1 MRRAP
6 LATLLLATLLLAT
19 LLLATLPLSVAAQR
33 YTSAGGETRV
43 ALVKMPYSGARNVPE
58 LSGGPRYLEV
68 GGIRQTLTSGGVE
81 LKPVSQVALTA
92 EEEPQYGERRRLGM
106 ANTHLADIV
115 ARNEQEGYLSVGLL
129 ANCSSLMGMLAGL
142 QQSDPSGRPLKVGLV
157 FIDAHGDFNTPETSL
172 SGMLGGMPVAVSAG
186 LALWRLREWSGLE
199 EPIAAEHIVLGAARD
214 LDPLERDLVEEH
226 ELARLSTD
234 DFRQRSTRMHEEME
248 RLSRETDIIY
258 VHIDMDVLDPREVP
272 GHPLTVAGG
281 PTSRELADAL
291 TEMFRYRK
299 VAALGIASTPYDDR
313 DPDGVSRQAANN
325 LIEGAVEGIRTRP
338 APPATPK

>member
-1 MRRAP
+1 M
-6 LATLLLATLLLAT
+6 
-19 LLLATLPLSVAAQR
+19 
-33 YTSAGGETRV
+33 
-43 ALVKMPYSGARNVPE
+43 
-58 LSGGPRYLEV
+58 
-68 GGIRQTLTSGGVE
+68 E
-81 LKPVSQVALTA
+81 LKPVSNVTLTA

-129 ANCSSLMGMLAGL
+129 ANCSSLLGMLAGL
-142 QQSDPSGRPLKVGLV
+142 QRSDPGGHPLKVGLV

-172 SGMLGGMPVAVSAG
+172 SGMLGGMPLAVSAG

-199 EPIAAEHIVLGAARD
+199 KPISTEHIVLGAARD
-214 LDPLERDLVEEH
+214 LDPLERNLVEEH

-234 DFRQRSTRMHEEME
+234 DFRQRSSRMHEEME

-291 TEMFRYRK
+291 TEMFRYEK
-299 VAALGIASTPYDDR
+299 VAALGIASTPYGDR
-313 DPDGVSRQAANN
+313 DPDGVSRRAAYH

-338 APPATPK
+338 ASPSTTPSPPAS

>member
-1 MRRAP
+1 MRRTILIVLLCAALPFP
-6 LATLLLATLLLAT
+6 L
-19 LLLATLPLSVAAQR
+19 AAQR
-33 YTSAGGETRV
+33 YASDDGELRV
-43 ALVKMPYSGARNVPE
+43 ALVKMPYSGARNVAE
-58 LSGGPRYLEV
+58 LSGGPTYLET
-68 GGIRQTLTSGGVE
+68 GGIQQTLSRGGVA
-81 LKPVSQVALTA
+81 LKPIPTIALTA

-115 ARNEQEGYLSVGLL
+115 ASNEQEGYLSVGLL

-142 QQSDPSGRPLKVGLV
+142 QQSDPGGRPLKVGLV

-186 LALWRLREWSGLE
+186 LALYRLRKWSGLE
-199 EPIAAEHIVLGAARD
+199 EPIPTEHIVLGAARD

-234 DFRQRSTRMHEEME
+234 DFRRRSARMHEEME

-272 GHPLTVAGG
+272 GHPLTVANG

-291 TEMFRYRK
+291 TEMFRYEK
-299 VAALGIASTPYDDR
+299 VAALGVASTPYGER
-313 DPDGVSRQAANN
+313 DPDGVSLQAAYN

-338 APPATPK
+338 ARPSTRE

>member
-1 MRRAP
+1 MRRAI
-6 LATLLLATLLLAT
+6 LVTLLLTAI
-19 LLLATLPLSVAAQR
+19 PLSLAAQR
-33 YTSAGGETRV
+33 YTSESGELRV
-43 ALVKMPYSGARNVPE
+43 ALVKMPYSGARNVAE
-58 LSGGPRYLEV
+58 LSGGPRYLEL
-68 GGIRQTLTSGGVE
+68 GGIQQTLTSGGVE
-81 LKPVSQVALTA
+81 LTPISNVALTA

-106 ANTHLADIV
+106 ANTRLADIV
-115 ARNEQEGYLSVGLL
+115 ARNEQGGSLSVGLL

-172 SGMLGGMPVAVSAG
+172 SGMLGGMPLAVSAG

-199 EPIAAEHIVLGAARD
+199 EPIPTEHIVLGAARD

-234 DFRQRSTRMHEEME
+234 DFRQRSARMHEEME

-272 GHPLTVAGG
+272 GHPLTVADG
-281 PTSRELADAL
+281 PTSRELAGAL
-291 TEMFRYRK
+291 TAMFRYEK
-299 VAALGIASTPYDDR
+299 VAALGIASTPYDER
-313 DPDGVSRQAANN
+313 DPDGLSLQAAYN
-325 LIEGAVEGIRTRP
+325 LIEGAVEGVRTRP
-338 APPATPK
+338 SRPSTRE